1 VDGLQFVIDELGWQT
16 DTTTYSQYI
25 HNENV
30 AVVSEQT
37 QAQYLREVA
46 QKYFACDPS
55 VATVNLFLLEDE
67 STRDGRD
74 KNGVVVGG
82 GWQSGL
88 ITAGGAGISTP
99 KQAYSALA
107 PLFAAGRSA
116 CTGPQVDWTPA
127 GKGNS
132 SSTSKPGNKGKSKSK
147 GKGGST
153 KPPLCSQGA
162 HSTKQQ
168 PCRKK

>member
-1 VDGLQFVIDELGWQT
+1 LGWQT
-16 DTTTYSQYI
+16 DTTTYPQYI
-25 HNENV
+25 HTENV

-37 QAQYLREVA
+37 QAQYLQEVA
-46 QKYFACDPS
+46 QTYFACDPS
-55 VATVNLFLLEDE
+55 VATVNLFLLADE

-74 KNGVVVGG
+74 TNSAVVGG

-107 PLFAAGRSA
+107 PVFAAGRSA
-116 CTGPQVDWTPA
+116 CTGPQVNWTPA
-127 GKGNS
+127 GKAKSKS
-132 SSTSKPGNKGKSKSK
+132 SSTGKGKSKSRPTAK
-147 GKGGST
+147 GSSVAT
-153 KPPLCSQGA
+153 KPALCSRHQ

-168 PCRKK
+168 PCRRK

>member
-1 VDGLQFVIDELGWQT
+1 
-16 DTTTYSQYI
+16 
-25 HNENV
+25 
-30 AVVSEQT
+30 VVSEQT
-37 QAQYLREVA
+37 QAQYLRVAA

-55 VATVNLFLLEDE
+55 VAAVNLFLLEDE

-74 KNGVVVGG
+74 ATGAVVGG

-88 ITAGGAGISTP
+88 LTAGGEGISTP

-116 CTGPQVDWTPA
+116 CTGPLVDWTPA
-127 GKGNS
+127 ASGKVGPTSKAGAKGKG
-132 SSTSKPGNKGKSKSK
+132 KGKSK
-147 GKGGST
+147 GAPPFNGLT
-153 KPPLCSQGA
+153 VPAKPPLCSLGT